1 MGSVQTELHKL
12 GLNPAVTVGVTAELW
27 PPPCPNSYIE
37 VLTPVFRNVYIMP
50 FFLLSF
56 LKCCWEVVRQNLC
69 DLRYSSFKKYG
80 SPRLLKEGTELL
92 KTAALEVWK
101 FLLTHKMLEW
111 ERTQEF
117 MLEMRKLGPQ
127 KIKGIAQGH
136 SASYSRGWK
145 QSENQSGEFS
155 SIWHCLTV
163 FFSNVN
169 LFVNLALDG
178 SIF

>member
-1 MGSVQTELHKL
+1 M
-12 GLNPAVTVGVTAELW
+12 W
-27 PPPCPNSYIE
+27 RI
-37 VLTPVFRNVYIMP
+37 VFEFTYFYIMS

-136 SASYSRGWK
+136 SASYSWGWN

-163 FFSNVN
+163 FFSKVN

>member
-1 MGSVQTELHKL
+1 MSTQWAIIWGTFIRHLPRCYFHSQKGDKCFLLIHTD
-12 GLNPAVTVGVTAELW
+12 AEYSS
-27 PPPCPNSYIE
+27 P
-37 VLTPVFRNVYIMP
+37 VLENMWRIVLEFTYFYIMT

-69 DLRYSSFKKYG
+69 DLRYSSFKIYG

-117 MLEMRKLGPQ
+117 MLEMSKLGPQ
-127 KIKGIAQGH
+127 KITGIAQGH
-136 SASYSRGWK
+136 SASYSWG
-145 QSENQSGEFS
+145 
-155 SIWHCLTV
+155 
-163 FFSNVN
+163 
-169 LFVNLALDG
+169 
-178 SIF
+178 